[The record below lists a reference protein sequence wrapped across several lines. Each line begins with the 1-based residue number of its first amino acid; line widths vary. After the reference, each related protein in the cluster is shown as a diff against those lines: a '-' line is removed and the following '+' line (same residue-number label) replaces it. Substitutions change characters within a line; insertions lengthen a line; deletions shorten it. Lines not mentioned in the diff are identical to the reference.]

1 MAQSS
6 ASIASEEERNDDV
19 PEAGVSADN
28 CLYNDLINRV
38 GPILTPRRLQGI
50 FATTTRDFY
59 LLPHRLADTF

>member
-28 CLYNDLINRV
+28 CLYNDPINRV
-38 GPILTPRRLQGI
+38 TKPYSYPQAAPGNL
-50 FATTTRDFY
+50 RDNDARP
-59 LLPHRLADTF
+59 LSPAP